1 MSTHPV
7 TANASQIMVEQL
19 VASGIDYVFYNSG
32 SREARFFDS
41 LHANPDIQGVLALHE
56 GIVTSAAGGYTQV
69 NGDPAVIV
77 VHLGAG
83 LAQCLGQLINVWSAS
98 LPVVVITFAGDTGSF
113 ADHVEL
119 DLSHTFGPTSI
130 AAPFVKASWTV
141 IEPEGLP
148 QALKRAIRVAKT
160 PPFGPVHLAIYDRLL
175 EDEMV
180 TTNII
185 DDEVPEVRVGYPSD
199 DDVETISSALDTAE
213 RPMFYIGDGV
223 WKSDAGKQLISLAEH
238 YGAAVAMVPFGDARG
253 VPVSHQLHCGRIDVA
268 AERIKPD
275 YIFCFGVRHRGNG
288 KIDDF
293 DAFSTANDIISVG
306 SGVANFQNLPGATL
320 EILADERRTIDRLLK
335 VAVKASPASKYEAR
349 RSANEAHSEALRDQ
363 RRKETGWAPKQTGK
377 VRPLV
382 LLDTL
387 DEELEKA
394 GGGVITFESPSTSF
408 DAVQCKKGGGNN
420 VYIRSA
426 GGSEGYGIGAAI
438 GAKLA
443 APDTPVVG
451 LVGDGST
458 FYADSG
464 LWTTVHHRIPV
475 LYVIPNNGSY
485 GIVAGA
491 FGRAGEVMSDTGQ
504 YASVALEGIDR
515 VAIAGGFGMAGIGGD
530 NESELRDAITHGLD
544 IVMNEQIPYLI
555 DVKLPLGLP
564 EGGTPAEVWKFA
576 GQ

>member
-1 MSTHPV
+1 MSTHQI
-7 TANASQIMVEQL
+7 TANASQVMVEQL

-69 NGDPAVIV
+69 KGDPAVMV

-113 ADHVEL
+113 ADRVEL

-130 AAPFVKASWTV
+130 AAPFVKASWAV

-148 QALKRAIRVAKT
+148 QALRRAIRVAKT
-160 PPFGPVHLAIYDRLL
+160 PPFGPVHLAVYDRLL
-175 EDEMV
+175 EDDIV

-185 DDEVPEVRVGYPSD
+185 DGDIQELKVGYPSD
-199 DDVETISSALDTAE
+199 DDVVTISSALDAAD

-223 WKSDAGKQLISLAEH
+223 WKSNAEKQLIALAEH
-238 YGAAVAMVPFGDARG
+238 YGAAVTTLPFGDARG
-253 VPVSHQLHCGRIDVA
+253 VPVSHQLHCGRIDTAV
-268 AERIKPD
+268 ERINPD
-275 YIFCFGVRHRGNG
+275 QIFCFGVRHRGNG
-288 KIDDF
+288 KADDF
-293 DAFSTANDIISVG
+293 DALATATNIVAVG
-306 SGVANFQNLPGATL
+306 SGVSNFQNLPGVTL
-320 EILADERRTIDRLLK
+320 EVLADEGRTIDRLLE
-335 VAVKASPASKYEAR
+335 VASTTAPASKYDAR
-349 RSANEAHSEALRDQ
+349 RTAAEAHSKALREQ
-363 RRKETGWAPKQTGK
+363 RRRATGWAPKQAGY

-387 DEELEKA
+387 DEELELL
-394 GGGVITFESPSTSF
+394 GGGVMTFESPSTSF
-408 DAVQCKKGGGNN
+408 DSVQSKQGGGNN
-420 VYIRSA
+420 IYIRSA

-443 APDTPVVG
+443 SPGTAVVG

-464 LWTTVHHRIPV
+464 LWTAVHHRIPV

-485 GIVAGA
+485 GVVAGA

-504 YASVALEGIDR
+504 YASVALEGIDP
-515 VAIAGGFGMAGIGGD
+515 VAIAGGFGMDGIVVD
-530 NESELRDAITHGLD
+530 EEAQLRDAIKHGLD
-544 IVMNEQIPYLI
+544 VVMNDQQPYLI

-564 EGGTPAEVWKFA
+564 EGGTPAEVWKL
-576 GQ
+576 GG

>member
-1 MSTHPV
+1 MSTHQI
-7 TANASQIMVEQL
+7 TANASQVMVEQL

-69 NGDPAVIV
+69 KGDPAVMV

-113 ADHVEL
+113 ADRVEL

-130 AAPFVKASWTV
+130 AAPFVKASWAV

-148 QALKRAIRVAKT
+148 QALRRAIRVAKT
-160 PPFGPVHLAIYDRLL
+160 PPFGPVHLAVYDRLL
-175 EDEMV
+175 EDDIV

-185 DDEVPEVRVGYPSD
+185 DGDIQELKVGYPSD
-199 DDVETISSALDTAE
+199 DDVVTISSALDAAD

-223 WKSDAGKQLISLAEH
+223 WKSNAEKQLIALAEH
-238 YGAAVAMVPFGDARG
+238 YGAAVTTLPFGDARG
-253 VPVSHQLHCGRIDVA
+253 VPVSHQLHCGRIDTAV
-268 AERIKPD
+268 ERINPD
-275 YIFCFGVRHRGNG
+275 QIFCFGVRHRGNG
-288 KIDDF
+288 KADDF
-293 DAFSTANDIISVG
+293 DALATATNIVAVG
-306 SGVANFQNLPGATL
+306 SGVSNFQNLPGVTL
-320 EILADERRTIDRLLK
+320 EVLADEGRTIDRLLE
-335 VAVKASPASKYEAR
+335 VASTTAPASKYDAR
-349 RSANEAHSEALRDQ
+349 RTAAEAHSKALREQ
-363 RRKETGWAPKQTGK
+363 RRRATGWAPKQAGY

-387 DEELEKA
+387 DEELELL
-394 GGGVITFESPSTSF
+394 GGGVMTFESPSTSF
-408 DAVQCKKGGGNN
+408 DSVQCKQGGGNN
-420 VYIRSA
+420 IYIRSA

-443 APDTPVVG
+443 SPGTAVVG

-464 LWTTVHHRIPV
+464 LWTAVHHRIPV

-485 GIVAGA
+485 GVVAGA

-504 YASVALEGIDR
+504 YASVALEGIDP
-515 VAIAGGFGMAGIGGD
+515 VAIAGGFGMDGIVVD
-530 NESELRDAITHGLD
+530 EEAQLRDAIKHGLD
-544 IVMNEQIPYLI
+544 VVMNDQQPYLI

-564 EGGTPAEVWKFA
+564 EGGTPAEVWKL
-576 GQ
+576 GG